1 MNPTAHAFWMGL
13 KRSNSFIDFFTQEME
28 GDDWLKRPGS
38 VPNPA
43 IWILGHLAQS
53 RAGFLE
59 MLTGEQRYEEGW
71 AALFGMGVDP
81 QDARGYPDVDT
92 CRAVLDGRLQDLGQ
106 FLETV
111 SEADLESPPC
121 TPSKFFKTKASVLV
135 HLSHHEA
142 HHTGAL
148 SLIRRLLGKDRVT

>member
-1 MNPTAHAFWMGL
+1 MNPTANAFWMGL
-13 KRSNSFIDFFTQEME
+13 RRSNSFIDFFTQGME
-28 GDDWLKRPGS
+28 GDDWLKRPGGVS
-38 VPNPA
+38 NSA

-59 MLTGEQRYEEGW
+59 MLTGEQTYEEGW
-71 AALFGMGVDP
+71 DALFGMGVNP
-81 QDARGYPDVDT
+81 QDASLYPDVET
-92 CRAVLDGRLQDLGQ
+92 CRAVLDARLRDLKQ

-111 SEADLESPPC
+111 TDEDLESPPC
-121 TPSKFFKTKASVLV
+121 MPSRFFKTKASVLV

-148 SLIRRLLGKDRVT
+148 SIIRRLLGKERVI